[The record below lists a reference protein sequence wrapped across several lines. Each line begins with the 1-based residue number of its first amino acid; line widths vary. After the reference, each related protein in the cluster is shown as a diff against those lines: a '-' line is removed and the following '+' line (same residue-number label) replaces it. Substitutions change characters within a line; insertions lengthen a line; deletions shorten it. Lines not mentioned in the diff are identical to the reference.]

1 MRILITG
8 GLGFIGSHLAERAYD
23 RGDEAV
29 LFDNVSRPGA
39 TLNLAHLLRRFGSRV
54 KVIRAD
60 VRCDREAIDR
70 AVAGADAVYHLAGQV
85 AVTTSIADPRADF
98 EANALGTFNVLESIR
113 RSATRPLLLF
123 SSTNKVYGA
132 LEHLSVEA
140 QATRYAF
147 RDRPRGATESEPLD
161 FHSPYGCSKGTAD
174 QYVRDYARIYG
185 LKTVVFRQS
194 CIYGERQYGF
204 EDQGWVS
211 HFVISALFGR
221 KLTIYGD
228 GKQVRDLLHVDD
240 LASAFEAATRKIDAL
255 AGRVYNVGG
264 GANNSLSLIELL
276 AWIEKRTGRPIERS
290 HAAWRQGDQPI
301 FVCDTARAAAD
312 FGFEPK
318 VPVAEG
324 LDRLATWTERN
335 LEALRELWTA

>member
-8 GLGFIGSHLAERAYD
+8 GLGFIGSHLAERALD
-23 RGDEAV
+23 RGDEAT
-29 LFDNVSRPGA
+29 LLDNLSRPGT
-39 TLNLAHLLRRFGSRV
+39 TLNLAHLTRRFGPRV
-54 KVIRAD
+54 KLVRAD
-60 VRCDREAIDR
+60 VRCDREAIDK
-70 AVAGADAVYHLAGQV
+70 AVSAADAVYHLAGQV

-113 RSATRPLLLF
+113 RSANRPLLVF

-132 LEHLSVEA
+132 LEHLAVVE

-147 RDRPRGATESEPLD
+147 RDRPRGASENEPLD
-161 FHSPYGCSKGTAD
+161 FHSPYGCSKGIAD

-185 LKTVVFRQS
+185 LRTVVFRQS

-211 HFVISALFGR
+211 HFVISSLFGR

-240 LASAFEAATRKIDAL
+240 LAAAFEAVTSRIDSL
-255 AGRVYNVGG
+255 SGRIYNVGG
-264 GANNSLSLIELL
+264 GAENSLSLLELL
-276 AWIEKRTGRPIERS
+276 SWIEKRTKKPVERA

-301 FVCDTARAAAD
+301 FVCDTARAKAD

-318 VPVAEG
+318 VGVAAG
-324 LDRLATWTERN
+324 LDRLATWTERH
-335 LEALRELWTA
+335 LDALREIWAA